1 MRRSYAG
8 VSANHRGTKNARTK
22 RAPFEPET
30 DQETMS
36 LTVALPVAPALSRT
50 VAVMV

>member
-1 MRRSYAG
+1 MPRSYAG
-8 VSANHRGTKNARTK
+8 VSANHRAMKNARAK
-22 RAPFEPET
+22 RAPFET
-30 DQETMS
+30 KADQETMS